1 MLNSLIRWSLRNRA
15 IILSLS
21 LLILAAGFRSG
32 SELPVEVLP
41 DLTKPTV
48 TILTESPGLSPEE
61 VEALVTQPIEN
72 SMMGVAGLTRMRST
86 SDIALSLVFAEFEWG
101 TDIYRARQLVQ
112 ERLQVAREQ
121 LPDGTQPYLT
131 PVASLMGEI
140 LLIGVKSNDGKTAP
154 MDVRTV
160 ADWTIRMRLQAIPGV
175 AEVLNMGG
183 GVKQAQ
189 VQPDPWRMQAN
200 GVTIEELETAVKK
213 AASNSTGGFIDNGSQ
228 EIMVRNLAMTVELS
242 DISRTIIKKPGGRP
256 IAISDVATVAWGT
269 EPKRGEAAVNG
280 SAGVI
285 MSVIKAPGF
294 DTIALTEK
302 IEAAIAGLK
311 PTLPAGVE
319 ATVLFRQRDFIDSA
333 IGNLKKAIV
342 EGAVMVTLVLL
353 LFLLSFRT
361 TFITL
366 MAMPLSFCISLLIF
380 QWMGLSVNSMTLG
393 GLAVAIGMVVDDA
406 IVDVENVFRRLRENA
421 RLEEPLPKLE
431 LIALASG
438 EVRNSILYATILIV
452 LVFIPLLGLSG
463 VEGKLFAPIA
473 IATIISM
480 LASFVV
486 SLTAIPVLCSFL
498 LKSPLERTR
507 PRLPSSKDSEETDSE
522 MSTSLRDSTHTAAGE
537 LSDGHHNDGPLVR
550 WLKFLLKRTMLRFS
564 LSQPVIIIAVVS
576 MMLLVSLMLFPQMS
590 RDFLPAFHEETAVVT
605 TGAAPGTSLAE
616 METIS
621 EAVEKQIREIPEI
634 LHIGRRIGRAERSD
648 HVVPVNNVEFD
659 IDFKKDG
666 KGRPLKVVLDDM
678 RARIKTVP
686 GTFSIISGPLSHRI
700 SHLLSGVT
708 SPVAIKI
715 FGPDLEIITR
725 LGERVQQ
732 VAKTIP
738 GLADAK
744 LDMQAQIPQLRIE
757 LDRDRA
763 LAHGVSPGEL
773 NAELS
778 TLLGGTQVAQLRE
791 NQRVIDLAIR
801 LPENLRGDAETIRN
815 LPIHT
820 VSGAHIPLHLVA
832 DVREASGPSAV
843 YRENTQRR
851 YVVSIKPSERDAG
864 ALVAQLEQKVRDQV
878 KFPVGYF
885 ISYEGDFRAEQAA
898 ARRIALLFAAILLV
912 IVMLLWS
919 YFRSLVL
926 ALQVLMNLPLA
937 LMGSLA
943 LTWYLVGNVSIAT
956 LVGLIAVGGIAA
968 RNGIMMI
975 SHYLH
980 LMKHEGEGFTY
991 AMIERGTLERFVPV
1005 IMTALSAGI
1014 ALIPFVMAMGEPGKE
1029 ILSPVAICIVGGLL
1043 SSTLLDFA
1051 VTPAVFRLFGK
1062 KAAAKAIAL
1071 NAPATH

>member
-1 MLNSLIRWSLRNRA
+1 MLNALIRWSLRNRA
-15 IILSLS
+15 IILCLS
-21 LLILAAGFRSG
+21 LLVLAAGFKTG
-32 SELPVEVLP
+32 NGLPVEVLP

-48 TILTESPGLSPEE
+48 TILTEAPGLSPEE

-101 TDIYRARQLVQ
+101 TDIHMARQLVQ

-121 LPDGTQPYLT
+121 LPDGIQPYLT

-140 LLIGVKSNDGKTAP
+140 LLIGVKSADGRTAP
-154 MDVRTV
+154 MDLRTV
-160 ADWTIRMRLQAIPGV
+160 ADWTIRTRLQAIPGV

-200 GVTIEELETAVKK
+200 GVTIEELESAVRKSV
-213 AASNSTGGFIDNGSQ
+213 SNTTGGFIDSGPQ

-242 DISRTIIKKPGGRP
+242 DIARTIIRMSNGRP
-256 IAISDVATVAWGT
+256 IAISDVADVVWGT
-269 EPKRGEAAVNG
+269 EPKRGEAGVNG

-285 MSVIKAPGF
+285 MSVVKAPGF
-294 DTIALTEK
+294 DTIALTRQV
-302 IEAAIAGLK
+302 EAAIDGLR
-311 PTLPAGVE
+311 PALPAGVE

-333 IGNLKKAIV
+333 IGNLKKAIL
-342 EGAVMVTLVLL
+342 EGAVMVTVVLL
-353 LFLLSFRT
+353 LFLMSVRT

-366 MAMPLSFCISLLIF
+366 MAMPLSFAITLLTF
-380 QWMGLSVNSMTLG
+380 KWLGLSVNSMTLG

-431 LIALASG
+431 VIAMASG

-452 LVFIPLLGLSG
+452 LVFLPLLGLSG
-463 VEGKLFAPIA
+463 VEGRLFAPIA

-480 LASFVV
+480 IASFVV

-498 LKSPLERTR
+498 LKVKP
-507 PRLPSSKDSEETDSE
+507 
-522 MSTSLRDSTHTAAGE
+522 AGRGHD
-537 LSDGHHNDGPLVR
+537 DGGFVR
-550 WLKFLLKRTMLRFS
+550 CLKWLLGKTILGFS
-564 LSQPVIIIAVVS
+564 IRQPAIIIAAVS
-576 MMLLVSLMLFPQMS
+576 MLLVAALALYPRMS

-616 METIS
+616 METIA
-621 EAVEKQIREIPEI
+621 EAVEKQIRQVPEV

-648 HVVPVNNVEFD
+648 HVVPVNNAEFD
-659 IDFKKDG
+659 IDFRKDR
-666 KGRPLKVVLDDM
+666 KGRPLKVVLDDI
-678 RARIKTVP
+678 RERVRTVP

-700 SHLLSGVT
+700 SHLLSGV
-708 SPVAIKI
+708 SAPVAVKI
-715 FGPDLEIITR
+715 FGPDLQTITR
-725 LGERVQQ
+725 LGEQ
-732 VAKTIP
+732 VRDISRTVP
-738 GLADAK
+738 GLEDAR

-757 LDRDRA
+757 VDRDRA

-778 TLLGGTQVAQLRE
+778 TLLGGAVVSQLRE
-791 NQRVIDLAIR
+791 SQRVIDLAIR
-801 LPENLRGDAETIRN
+801 LPERWRGDAETIRN

-820 VSGAHIPLHLVA
+820 VTGDHIPLKLVA
-832 DVREASGPSAV
+832 GVGEASGPSAV
-843 YRENTQRR
+843 FRENTQRR
-851 YVVSIKPSERDAG
+851 YVVSIKPSERNAG
-864 ALVAQLEQKVRDQV
+864 ALVRQLEEKARAGLRL
-878 KFPVGYF
+878 PEGYF

-898 ARRIALLFAAILLV
+898 FSRILMLFGAVLGV
-912 IVMLLWS
+912 IVLLLWS
-919 YFRSLVL
+919 YFRSVVL
-926 ALQVLMNLPLA
+926 ALQVLLNLPLA

-943 LTWYLVGNVSIAT
+943 LTWWLVGNISIAT
-956 LVGLIAVGGIAA
+956 LVGFIAVGGVAA

-980 LMKHEGEGFTY
+980 LMKHEGEGFTD
-991 AMIERGTLERFVPV
+991 AMIARGTLERFVPV
-1005 IMTALSAGI
+1005 TMTALSAGI
-1014 ALIPFVMAMGEPGKE
+1014 ALIPFVIAMGEPGKE
-1029 ILSPVAICIVGGLL
+1029 ILSPVAICIVGGLV

-1051 VTPAVFRLFGK
+1051 VTPAVFRMFGR
-1062 KAAAKAIAL
+1062 KAAAKALAL

>member
-1 MLNSLIRWSLRNRA
+1 MLNQLIRWSLRNRA
-15 IILSLS
+15 IILCLS
-21 LLILAAGFRSG
+21 LLVLAMGFKTGR
-32 SELPVEVLP
+32 ELPVEVLP

-48 TILTESPGLSPEE
+48 TILTEAPGLSPEE

-72 SMMGVAGLTRMRST
+72 SMMGIAGLTRMRST

-101 TDIYRARQLVQ
+101 TDIYKARQFVQ

-121 LPDGTQPYLT
+121 LPGDTQPYLT
-131 PVASLMGEI
+131 PVVSLMGEI
-140 LLIGVKSNDGKTAP
+140 LLIGVKSTDGGTAP
-154 MDVRTV
+154 MDLRTV
-160 ADWTIRMRLQAIPGV
+160 ADWTVRMRLQAIPGV

-189 VQPDPWRMQAN
+189 IQPDPWRMQAN
-200 GVTIEELETAVKK
+200 GVTIEELEQAARQ
-213 AASNSTGGFIDNGSQ
+213 AASNTTGGFIDSGPQ
-228 EIMVRNLAMTVELS
+228 EIMVRNLAMTVELE
-242 DISRTIIKKPGGRP
+242 DLARTIIKMSNGRP
-256 IAISDVATVAWGT
+256 IAISDVAKVVWGT
-269 EPKRGEAAVNG
+269 EPKRGEAAVSG
-280 SAGVI
+280 SPGVI

-294 DTIALTEK
+294 DTIALTEQ
-302 IEAAIAGLK
+302 IEAAIDGLK
-311 PTLPAGVE
+311 PALPEGVE

-333 IGNLKKAIV
+333 IGNLKKAII
-342 EGAVMVTLVLL
+342 EGAVMVAVVLL
-353 LFLLSFRT
+353 LFLLSLRT

-366 MAMPLSFCISLLIF
+366 MAMPLSFAITLLTF
-380 QWMGLSVNSMTLG
+380 KWLGLSVNSMTLG

-421 RLEEPLPKLE
+421 RLKEPLPKLE

-473 IATIISM
+473 IATIICM
-480 LASFVV
+480 IASFVV

-498 LKSPLERTR
+498 LKVKPA
-507 PRLPSSKDSEETDSE
+507 D
-522 MSTSLRDSTHTAAGE
+522 H
-537 LSDGHHNDGPLVR
+537 GHGHNDGRLVR
-550 WLKFLLKRTMLRFS
+550 SLKWLLKNTILGLSLR
-564 LSQPVIIIAVVS
+564 QPVIIIAAVS
-576 MMLLVSLMLFPQMS
+576 MLLALALMLYPRMS
-590 RDFLPAFHEETAVVT
+590 RDFLPAFHEETAIVT

-616 METIS
+616 METLAK
-621 EAVEKQIREIPEI
+621 AVEDQIRQVPEV

-648 HVVPVNNVEFD
+648 HVVPMNNAEFD
-659 IDFKKDG
+659 IDFRKDG
-666 KGRPLKVVLDDM
+666 KGRPLKVVLDDI
-678 RARIKTVP
+678 RDRIKTVP

-708 SPVAIKI
+708 SPVAVKI
-715 FGPDLEIITR
+715 FGPDLATITHI
-725 LGERVQQ
+725 GEQVQK
-732 VAKTIP
+732 VSKTIP
-738 GLADAK
+738 GLEDAK

-773 NAELS
+773 NSELS
-778 TLLGGTQVAQLRE
+778 TLLGGSVVSQLRE

-801 LPENLRGDAETIRN
+801 LPESWRGDAETIRN

-820 VSGAHIPLHLVA
+820 VTGDHIPLKLVA
-832 DVREASGPSAV
+832 DVREASGPSSV

-851 YVVSIKPSERDAG
+851 YVVSIKPSARDAG
-864 ALVAQLEQKVRDQV
+864 ALVKQLEEKVRAQV
-878 KFPVGYF
+878 PLPEGYF

-898 ARRIALLFAAILLV
+898 AKRIAILFAGILVV
-912 IVMLLWS
+912 IVLLLWS
-919 YFRSLVL
+919 YFRSLIL
-926 ALQVLMNLPLA
+926 AFQVLLNLPLA

-943 LTWYLVGNVSIAT
+943 LTWLLVGNISIAT
-956 LVGLIAVGGIAA
+956 LVGFIAVGGVAA

-1005 IMTALSAGI
+1005 TMTALSAGI
-1014 ALIPFVMAMGEPGKE
+1014 ALIPFVVAMGEPGKE
-1029 ILSPVAICIVGGLL
+1029 ILSPVAICIVGGLV

-1051 VTPAVFRLFGK
+1051 VTPAVFRMFGK
-1062 KAAAKAIAL
+1062 KAAARALAL

>member
-1 MLNSLIRWSLRNRA
+1 MLNHLIRWSLRNRA
-15 IILSLS
+15 IILCLS
-21 LLILAAGFRSG
+21 LLILAMGFKTG

-48 TILTESPGLSPEE
+48 TILTEAPGLSPEE

-101 TDIYRARQLVQ
+101 TDIYKARQFVQ
-112 ERLQVAREQ
+112 ERLQVARES
-121 LPDGTQPYLT
+121 LPGETQPYLT

-140 LLIGVKSNDGKTAP
+140 LLIGVKSSDGNTAP
-154 MDVRTV
+154 MDLRTV

-189 VQPDPWRMQAN
+189 IQPDPWRMQAN
-200 GVTIEELETAVKK
+200 GVTIEELELATRN
-213 AASNSTGGFIDNGSQ
+213 AASNTTGGFIDSGPQ
-228 EIMVRNLAMTVELS
+228 EIMVRNLAMTIEL
-242 DISRTIIKKPGGRP
+242 DDLSRTIIKMSNGRP

-269 EPKRGEAAVNG
+269 EAKRGEAAVSG
-280 SAGVI
+280 SPGVI

-294 DTIALTEK
+294 DTIALTEQ
-302 IEAAIAGLK
+302 IEAAIEGLK
-311 PTLPAGVE
+311 PTLPEGVE

-353 LFLLSFRT
+353 LFLMSFRT
-361 TFITL
+361 SFITL
-366 MAMPLSFCISLLIF
+366 MAMPLSFAVTLLTF
-380 QWMGLSVNSMTLG
+380 RWLDLSVNSMTLG

-421 RLEEPLPKLE
+421 RLKEPVPKLE
-431 LIALASG
+431 IIALASG

-480 LASFVV
+480 IASFVV

-498 LKSPLERTR
+498 LKVKPA
-507 PRLPSSKDSEETDSE
+507 D
-522 MSTSLRDSTHTAAGE
+522 
-537 LSDGHHNDGPLVR
+537 DGHGHNDGRLVLG
-550 WLKFLLKRTMLRFS
+550 LKWLLKKTILGISLR
-564 LSQPVIIIAVVS
+564 QPVIVIAAVS
-576 MMLLVSLMLFPQMS
+576 MLLALALMLYPQMS

-616 METIS
+616 MEIIS
-621 EAVEKQIREIPEI
+621 KAVEDQIRQVPEV

-666 KGRPLKVVLDDM
+666 KGRPLRVVLDDM
-678 RARIKTVP
+678 RDRIKTVP

-708 SPVAIKI
+708 SPVAVKI
-715 FGPDLEIITR
+715 FGPDLATITHI
-725 LGERVQQ
+725 GEQVQK
-732 VAKTIP
+732 VSKTIP
-738 GLADAK
+738 GLEDAK

-757 LDRDRA
+757 LDRERA

-778 TLLGGTQVAQLRE
+778 TLLGGSIVSQLRE

-801 LPENLRGDAETIRN
+801 LPENWRSDAETIRN

-820 VSGAHIPLHLVA
+820 VTGDHIPLKLVA
-832 DVREASGPSAV
+832 DVREAAGPSSV

-851 YVVSIKPSERDAG
+851 YVVSIKPNERDAG
-864 ALVAQLEQKVRDQV
+864 ALVKQLEDNVRASV
-878 KFPVGYF
+878 TLPEGYF

-898 ARRIALLFAAILLV
+898 AKRIAILFAGILVV
-912 IVMLLWS
+912 IVLLLWS
-919 YFRSLVL
+919 YFRSLIL
-926 ALQVLMNLPLA
+926 AFQVLLNLPLA

-943 LTWYLVGNVSIAT
+943 LTWLLVGNISIAT
-956 LVGLIAVGGIAA
+956 LVGFIAVGGVAA

-1005 IMTALSAGI
+1005 TMTALSAGI
-1014 ALIPFVMAMGEPGKE
+1014 ALIPFVIAMGEPGKE
-1029 ILSPVAICIVGGLL
+1029 ILSPVAICIVGGLV

-1051 VTPAVFRLFGK
+1051 VTPAVFRMFGK
-1062 KAAAKAIAL
+1062 KAATKALSL

>member
-1 MLNSLIRWSLRNRA
+1 MLNALIRWSLRNRA
-15 IILSLS
+15 IILCLA
-21 LLILAAGFRSG
+21 LLVLAMGFKTG

-61 VEALVTQPIEN
+61 VETLVTQPIEN
-72 SMMGVAGLTRMRST
+72 SMMGVAGLTRIRST

-101 TDIYRARQLVQ
+101 TDIYKARQFVQ
-112 ERLQVAREQ
+112 ERLQVARES

-140 LLIGVKSNDGKTAP
+140 LLIGVKSTDGKTAP
-154 MDVRTV
+154 MDLRTV
-160 ADWTIRMRLQAIPGV
+160 ADWTVRTRLQAIAGV

-189 VQPDPWRMQAN
+189 IQPDPWRMQAN
-200 GVTIEELETAVKK
+200 GVTIEELEEAARL
-213 AASNSTGGFIDNGSQ
+213 AASNTTGGFIDSGPQ
-228 EIMVRNLAMTVELS
+228 EIMVRNLAMTTELEDLGRS
-242 DISRTIIKKPGGRP
+242 IIKMSNGRP
-256 IAISDVATVAWGT
+256 VAISDVATVAWGT
-269 EPKRGEAAVNG
+269 EPKRGDAALNG
-280 SAGVI
+280 DPGVI
-285 MSVIKAPGF
+285 MSVVKSPGF
-294 DTIALTEK
+294 DTISLTEK
-302 IEAAIAGLK
+302 IEDAITALK
-311 PTLPAGVE
+311 PTLPEGVE

-333 IGNLKKAIV
+333 IGNLKKAII
-342 EGAVMVTLVLL
+342 EGAVMVTVVLL
-353 LFLLSFRT
+353 LFLMSART

-366 MAMPLSFCISLLIF
+366 MAMPLSFAVTLLTF
-380 QWMGLSVNSMTLG
+380 RWMDLSVNSMTLG

-421 RLEEPLPKLE
+421 RHKEPLPKLE

-463 VEGKLFAPIA
+463 VEGRLFAPIA

-480 LASFVV
+480 IASFVV

-498 LKSPLERTR
+498 LKVKPA
-507 PRLPSSKDSEETDSE
+507 D
-522 MSTSLRDSTHTAAGE
+522 H
-537 LSDGHHNDGPLVR
+537 GHGHNDGRLVR
-550 WLKFLLKRTMLRFS
+550 GLKWLLRNTILGVS
-564 LSQPVIIIAVVS
+564 LRQPVIIIAAVS
-576 MMLLVSLMLFPQMS
+576 MMLVLALMLYPQMS
-590 RDFLPAFHEETAVVT
+590 RDFLPGFHEETAIVT

-616 METIS
+616 METIAMS
-621 EAVEKQIREIPEI
+621 VEHQIRQVPEVN
-634 LHIGRRIGRAERSD
+634 HIGRRIGRAERSD
-648 HVVPVNNVEFD
+648 HVVPMNNVEFD

-666 KGRPLKVVLDDM
+666 KGRPLKAVLDDI
-678 RARIKTVP
+678 RTRVKTVP

-700 SHLLSGVT
+700 SHLLSGVA
-708 SPVAIKI
+708 SPVAVKI
-715 FGPDLEIITR
+715 FGPDLATITHI
-725 LGERVQQ
+725 GEQVQK
-732 VAKTIP
+732 VSKSIS
-738 GLADAK
+738 GLEDAK

-757 LDRDRA
+757 LDRERA

-778 TLLGGTQVAQLRE
+778 TLLGGSIVARLRD

-801 LPENLRGDAETIRN
+801 LPESWRGDAETIRN

-820 VSGAHIPLHLVA
+820 VTGDHIPLKLVA
-832 DVREASGPSAV
+832 DVREASGPSSV

-851 YVVSIKPSERDAG
+851 YVVSIKPSARDTG
-864 ALVAQLEQKVRDQV
+864 ALVRQLEEKVRASV
-878 KFPVGYF
+878 PLPEGYF

-898 ARRIALLFAAILLV
+898 AKRIAILFAGILVV
-912 IVMLLWS
+912 IVLLLWS

-926 ALQVLMNLPLA
+926 ALQVLLNLPLA

-943 LTWYLVGNVSIAT
+943 LTWWLVGNISIAT
-956 LVGLIAVGGIAA
+956 LVGFIAVGGVAA

-980 LMKHEGEGFTY
+980 LMKHEGEGFTR

-1005 IMTALSAGI
+1005 TMTALSAGI
-1014 ALIPFVMAMGEPGKE
+1014 ALIPFVIAMGEPGKE
-1029 ILSPVAICIVGGLL
+1029 ILSPVAICIVGGLI

-1051 VTPAVFRLFGK
+1051 VTPAVFRMFGR
-1062 KAAAKAIAL
+1062 KASAKALAL

>member
-15 IILSLS
+15 IILCLS
-21 LLILAAGFRSG
+21 FLILAAGFKVG
-32 SELPVEVLP
+32 SALPVEVLP

-72 SMMGVAGLTRMRST
+72 SLMGVAGLTRMRST

-121 LPDGTQPYLT
+121 LPQNTQPYLT

-140 LLIGVKSNDGKTAP
+140 LLIGVKSNDGKTLP

-189 VQPDPWRMQAN
+189 VLPDPWRMQAN
-200 GVTIEELETAVKK
+200 GVTIEELEQAVRK
-213 AASNSTGGFIDNGSQ
+213 AASNTTGGFIDNGPQ

-242 DISRTIIKKPGGRP
+242 DIGRTIIKKPGGRP
-256 IAISDVATVAWGT
+256 ISIADVATVAWGT

-280 SAGVI
+280 SPGVI

-294 DTIALTEK
+294 DTIALSEK
-302 IEAAIAGLK
+302 IEAAIVGLQ
-311 PTLPAGVE
+311 PSLPAGVE
-319 ATVLFRQRDFIDSA
+319 AIVLFRQRDFIDSA

-366 MAMPLSFCISLLIF
+366 MAMPLSFCITLLTF
-380 QWMGLSVNSMTLG
+380 DWMGLSVNSMTLG

-421 RLEEPLPKLE
+421 RLQEPLPKLE

-473 IATIISM
+473 IATIVSM
-480 LASFVV
+480 IASFVV

-498 LKSPLERTR
+498 LPMVADSNRHAHHSDSRLVRLLKTVLKSSIL
-507 PRLPSSKDSEETDSE
+507 RL
-522 MSTSLRDSTHTAAGE
+522 SLR
-537 LSDGHHNDGPLVR
+537 
-550 WLKFLLKRTMLRFS
+550 
-564 LSQPVIIIAVVS
+564 QPVIIIALVS
-576 MMLLVSLMLFPQMS
+576 MLLTFAFMLYPQMS

-616 METIS
+616 MEIIS
-621 EAVEKQIREIPEI
+621 RAVEDQLRQIPEV

-666 KGRPLKVVLDDM
+666 KGRPLKIVLDDM

-708 SPVAIKI
+708 SPVAVKI
-715 FGPDLEIITR
+715 FGPDLSTITS
-725 LGERVQQ
+725 LGEQVQK
-732 VAKTIP
+732 VAKSIP
-738 GLADAK
+738 GLTDAK

-757 LDRDRA
+757 LDRERA

-778 TLLGGTQVAQLRE
+778 MLLGGAQVAQLRE
-791 NQRVIDLAIR
+791 SQRVIDLAIR
-801 LPENLRGDAETIRN
+801 LPESMRGDADSIRN

-820 VSGAHIPLHLVA
+820 VTGDHIPLHLVA
-832 DVREASGPSAV
+832 DVREATGPSAV
-843 YRENTQRR
+843 FRENTQRR

-864 ALVAQLEQKVRDQV
+864 ALVKLLEEKVREQV
-878 KFPVGYF
+878 KFPAGYI

-898 ARRIALLFAAILLV
+898 AKRIAILFAAILLI

-926 ALQVLMNLPLA
+926 AFQVLLNLPLA

-943 LTWYLVGNVSIAT
+943 LTWFLVGNISVAT
-956 LVGLIAVGGIAA
+956 LVGFIAVGGVAA

-1005 IMTALSAGI
+1005 TMTALSAGI
-1014 ALIPFVMAMGEPGKE
+1014 ALIPFVIAMGEPGKE
-1029 ILSPVAICIVGGLL
+1029 ILSPVAICIVGGLV

-1051 VTPAVFRLFGK
+1051 VTPAVFCLFGK

>member
-1 MLNSLIRWSLRNRA
+1 MLNQMIRWSLRNRA
-15 IILSLS
+15 IILCLS
-21 LLILAAGFRSG
+21 LLILALGFKTGR
-32 SELPVEVLP
+32 ELPVEVLP

-72 SMMGVAGLTRMRST
+72 SLMGVAGLTRMRST

-101 TDIYRARQLVQ
+101 TDIYKARQFVQ

-121 LPDGTQPYLT
+121 LPDETQPYLT

-140 LLIGVKSNDGKTAP
+140 LLIGVKSTDGKTAP
-154 MDVRTV
+154 MDLRSV
-160 ADWTIRMRLQAIPGV
+160 ADWTLRTRLQAVPGV

-189 VQPDPWRMQAN
+189 IQPDPWRMQAN
-200 GVTIEELETAVKK
+200 GVTIEELEQATRN
-213 AASNSTGGFIDNGSQ
+213 AASNTTGGFIDSGPQ
-228 EIMVRNLAMTVELS
+228 EIMVRNLAMTVELE
-242 DISRTIIKKPGGRP
+242 DLSRTIIKMSNGRP
-256 IAISDVATVAWGT
+256 VTISDVATVAWGT
-269 EPKRGEAAVNG
+269 EPKRGDAAVDG
-280 SAGVI
+280 SPGVI
-285 MSVIKAPGF
+285 LSVIKAPGF

-302 IEAAIAGLK
+302 IEAAIEALR
-311 PTLPAGVE
+311 PTLPEGVE

-353 LFLLSFRT
+353 LFLMSFRT
-361 TFITL
+361 SFITL
-366 MAMPLSFCISLLIF
+366 MAMPLSFAVTLLTF
-380 QWMGLSVNSMTLG
+380 KWLDLSVNSMTLG

-421 RLEEPLPKLE
+421 RLKEPLPKLE

-438 EVRNSILYATILIV
+438 EVRNSILYATLLIV

-473 IATIISM
+473 VATIVSM
-480 LASFVV
+480 IASFVV
-486 SLTAIPVLCSFL
+486 SLTAIPVLCSLL
-498 LKSPLERTR
+498 LKVNPAKPGEVHHDG
-507 PRLPSSKDSEETDSE
+507 RLVRALKWMLRKSILGW
-522 MSTSLRDSTHTAAGE
+522 SLR
-537 LSDGHHNDGPLVR
+537 
-550 WLKFLLKRTMLRFS
+550 
-564 LSQPVIIIAVVS
+564 QPVLVIAT
-576 MMLLVSLMLFPQMS
+576 VSLLLAMALTLYPQMS
-590 RDFLPAFHEETAVVT
+590 RDFLPAFHEETAIVT

-616 METIS
+616 METIATS
-621 EAVEKQIREIPEI
+621 VENQIRQVPEV

-648 HVVPVNNVEFD
+648 HVVPMNNVEFD
-659 IDFKKDG
+659 IDFRKDA
-666 KGRPLKVVLDDM
+666 KGRPLKVVLDDI
-678 RARIKTVP
+678 RDRIKTVP

-708 SPVAIKI
+708 SPVAVKI
-715 FGPDLEIITR
+715 FGPDLATLAH
-725 LGERVQQ
+725 LGEQVQK
-732 VAKTIP
+732 VSRTIP
-738 GLADAK
+738 GLEDAK

-757 LDRDRA
+757 LDRERA

-778 TLLGGTQVAQLRE
+778 TLLGGSVVGRLRE

-801 LPENLRGDAETIRN
+801 LPENWRGDAETIRN
-815 LPIHT
+815 LPVHT
-820 VSGAHIPLHLVA
+820 VTGAYIPLKLVA
-832 DVREASGPSAV
+832 DVLEASGPGSV

-851 YVVSIKPSERDAG
+851 YVVSIKPSTRDAG
-864 ALVAQLEQKVRDQV
+864 ALVRQLEEKVRTGV
-878 KFPVGYF
+878 TLPEGYF

-898 ARRIALLFAAILLV
+898 AKRIALLFGAVLLV
-912 IVMLLWS
+912 IVLLLWS
-919 YFRSLVL
+919 YFRSLIL
-926 ALQVLMNLPLA
+926 AFQVLLNLPLA

-943 LTWYLVGNVSIAT
+943 LTWWLVGNISIAT
-956 LVGLIAVGGIAA
+956 LVGFIAVGGVAA

-980 LMKHEGEGFTY
+980 LMKHEGEGFTQ

-1005 IMTALSAGI
+1005 TMTALSAGI
-1014 ALIPFVMAMGEPGKE
+1014 ALIPFVIAMGEPGKE
-1029 ILSPVAICIVGGLL
+1029 ILSPVAICIVGGLV

-1062 KAAAKAIAL
+1062 RAAMKALAL

>member
-1 MLNSLIRWSLRNRA
+1 MLNHLIRWSLRNRA
-15 IILSLS
+15 IILCLS
-21 LLILAAGFRSG
+21 LLILAMGFKTG

-48 TILTESPGLSPEE
+48 TILTEAPGLSPEE

-101 TDIYRARQLVQ
+101 TDIYKARQFVQ
-112 ERLQVAREQ
+112 ERLQVARES
-121 LPDGTQPYLT
+121 LPGETQPYLT

-140 LLIGVKSNDGKTAP
+140 LLIGVKSSDGNTAP
-154 MDVRTV
+154 MDLRTV

-189 VQPDPWRMQAN
+189 IQPDPWRMQAN
-200 GVTIEELETAVKK
+200 GVTIEELELATRN
-213 AASNSTGGFIDNGSQ
+213 AASNTTGGFIDSGPQ
-228 EIMVRNLAMTVELS
+228 EIMVRNLAMTIEL
-242 DISRTIIKKPGGRP
+242 DDLSRTIIKMSNGRP

-269 EPKRGEAAVNG
+269 EAKRGEAAVSG
-280 SAGVI
+280 SPGVI

-294 DTIALTEK
+294 DTIALTEQV
-302 IEAAIAGLK
+302 EAAIEGLK
-311 PTLPAGVE
+311 PTLPEGVE

-353 LFLLSFRT
+353 LFLMSFRT
-361 TFITL
+361 SFITL
-366 MAMPLSFCISLLIF
+366 MAMPLSFAVTLLTF
-380 QWMGLSVNSMTLG
+380 KWLGLSVNSMTLG

-406 IVDVENVFRRLRENA
+406 IVDVENVYRRLRENA
-421 RLEEPLPKLE
+421 RLKEPVPKLE

-480 LASFVV
+480 IASFVV

-498 LKSPLERTR
+498 LKVKPAD
-507 PRLPSSKDSEETDSE
+507 K
-522 MSTSLRDSTHTAAGE
+522 
-537 LSDGHHNDGPLVR
+537 GHDHNDGRLVLG
-550 WLKFLLKRTMLRFS
+550 LKWLLKKTILGISLR
-564 LSQPVIIIAVVS
+564 QPVIVIAAVS
-576 MMLLVSLMLFPQMS
+576 MLLALALMLYPQMS

-616 METIS
+616 MEIIS
-621 EAVEKQIREIPEI
+621 KAVEDQIRKVPEV

-659 IDFKKDG
+659 IDFKKDD
-666 KGRPLKVVLDDM
+666 KGRPLRVVLDDM
-678 RARIKTVP
+678 RDRIKTVP

-708 SPVAIKI
+708 SPVAVKI
-715 FGPDLEIITR
+715 FGPDLATITHI
-725 LGERVQQ
+725 GEQVQK
-732 VAKTIP
+732 VSKTIP
-738 GLADAK
+738 GLEDAK

-757 LDRDRA
+757 LDRERA

-778 TLLGGTQVAQLRE
+778 TLLGGSIVSQLRE

-801 LPENLRGDAETIRN
+801 LPENWRSDAETIRN

-820 VSGAHIPLHLVA
+820 VTGDHIPLKLVA
-832 DVREASGPSAV
+832 DVREAAGPSSV

-851 YVVSIKPSERDAG
+851 YVVSIKPNERDAG
-864 ALVAQLEQKVRDQV
+864 ALVKHLEEKVRATV
-878 KFPVGYF
+878 TLPEGYF

-898 ARRIALLFAAILLV
+898 AKRIAILFTGILVV
-912 IVMLLWS
+912 IVLLLWS
-919 YFRSLVL
+919 YFRSLIL
-926 ALQVLMNLPLA
+926 AFQVLLNLPLA

-943 LTWYLVGNVSIAT
+943 LTWLLVGNISIAT
-956 LVGLIAVGGIAA
+956 LVGFIAVGGVAA

-1005 IMTALSAGI
+1005 TMTALSAGI
-1014 ALIPFVMAMGEPGKE
+1014 ALIPFVIAMGEPGKE
-1029 ILSPVAICIVGGLL
+1029 ILSPVAICIVGGLV

-1051 VTPAVFRLFGK
+1051 VTPAVFRMFGK
-1062 KAAAKAIAL
+1062 KAAAKALAL

>member
-1 MLNSLIRWSLRNRA
+1 MLHFLIRWSLRHRA
-15 IILSLS
+15 IILCLS
-21 LLILAAGFRSG
+21 VLILAAGIKTAQD
-32 SELPVEVLP
+32 LPVEVLP

-72 SMMGVAGLTRMRST
+72 SLMGVAGLTRMRST

-112 ERLQVAREQ
+112 ERLQVALEQ

-140 LLIGVKSNDGKTAP
+140 LLIGVKSTDGKTAP
-154 MDVRTV
+154 MDVRTI

-200 GVTIEELETAVKK
+200 GVTIEELQETVKK
-213 AASNSTGGFIDNGSQ
+213 AASNTTGGFIDNGPQ
-228 EIMVRNLAMTVELS
+228 EIMVRNLAMTVELD
-242 DISRTIIKKPGGRP
+242 DIARTIIKKPAGRP
-256 IAISDVATVAWGT
+256 IAIADVATVAWGT

-280 SAGVI
+280 SPGVI

-302 IEAAIAGLK
+302 IEAAIQSLQPGL
-311 PTLPAGVE
+311 PPGVE

-366 MAMPLSFCISLLIF
+366 MAMPLSFCITLLTF
-380 QWMGLSVNSMTLG
+380 AWMGLSVNSMTLG

-421 RLEEPLPKLE
+421 QLKAPKPKLE
-431 LIALASG
+431 VIASASG
-438 EVRNSILYATILIV
+438 EVRNSILYATVLIV
-452 LVFIPLLGLSG
+452 LVFIPLLGLTG

-486 SLTAIPVLCSFL
+486 SLTAIPVLCSL
-498 LKSPLERTR
+498 ILKVNI
-507 PRLPSSKDSEETDSE
+507 TDK
-522 MSTSLRDSTHTAAGE
+522 STH
-537 LSDGHHNDGPLVR
+537 SDGKLVR
-550 WLKFLLKRTMLRFS
+550 SLKGLLRHTILR
-564 LSQPVIIIAVVS
+564 
-576 MMLLVSLMLFPQMS
+576 VSLKQPTIIMATVALLLALSLTLYPQMS

-605 TGAAPGTSLAE
+605 TGAAPGTSLSE
-616 METIS
+616 MEIIS
-621 EAVEKQIREIPEI
+621 RAVEDQLRPIPEI

-666 KGRPLKVVLDDM
+666 QGRPLKEVLDDM
-678 RARIKTVP
+678 RERIKTVP

-700 SHLLSGVT
+700 SHLLSGVS
-708 SPVAIKI
+708 SPVAVKI
-715 FGPDLEIITR
+715 FGPDLATITH
-725 LGERVQQ
+725 LGEQVQAI
-732 VAKTIP
+732 AKTIP
-738 GLADAK
+738 GLTDAK

-757 LDRDRA
+757 LDRERA

-778 TLLGGTQVAQLRE
+778 TLLGGSQVAQLRE

-801 LPENLRGDAETIRN
+801 LPEHWRGDAETIRH

-820 VSGAHIPLHLVA
+820 VTGDHIPLHLVA

-878 KFPVGYF
+878 KLPEGYF
-885 ISYEGDFRAEQAA
+885 IHYEGDFRAEQAA
-898 ARRIALLFAAILLV
+898 AKRIAFLFAAILIV
-912 IVMLLWS
+912 IVLLLWS
-919 YFRSLVL
+919 YFRSLIL
-926 ALQVLMNLPLA
+926 AFQVLLNLPLA

-943 LTWYLVGNVSIAT
+943 LTWYLVGNISIAT
-956 LVGLIAVGGIAA
+956 LVGLIAVGGVAA

-980 LMKHEGEGFTY
+980 LMKHEGESFSY
-991 AMIERGTLERFVPV
+991 SMIERGTLERFVPV
-1005 IMTALSAGI
+1005 TMTALSAGI
-1014 ALIPFVMAMGEPGKE
+1014 ALLPFVIAMGEPGKE
-1029 ILSPVAICIVGGLL
+1029 ILSPVAICIVGGLV

-1062 KAAAKAIAL
+1062 KAAEKSIAL
-1071 NAPATH
+1071 HAPATH